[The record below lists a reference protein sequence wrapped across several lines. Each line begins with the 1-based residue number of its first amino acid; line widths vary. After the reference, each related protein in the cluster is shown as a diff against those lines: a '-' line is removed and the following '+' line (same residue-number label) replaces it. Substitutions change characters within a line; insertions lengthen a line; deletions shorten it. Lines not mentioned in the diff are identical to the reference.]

1 MAGVIID
8 ARKSR
13 FILVGLVL
21 LHLVVI
27 SHQVDGGSG
36 ASLLQRLVFAV
47 LSPFQEAVA
56 AAVRGVARTWTGYLD
71 LRGVR
76 EKNQRLEERLSIL
89 ETLLQEKQHKA
100 RESERLRE
108 LLQLRAD
115 LPHKTIVAEVIA
127 REGMPWFRSI
137 TINKG
142 RDAGVALEA
151 PVISPTGV
159 VGRVIA
165 VGPRAARV
173 QLLQDRDSGAGVLI
187 ERSRVKG
194 VVAGQVGFAESNS
207 GDLVMKYVPEMA
219 DVVVG
224 DVVLTSG
231 QDRIYP
237 KGLVVGRVHF
247 VSPGSL
253 FKEVLV
259 EPSARFDQL
268 EEVLV
273 VRGGQEQNLPIEAV
287 R

>member
-1 MAGVIID
+1 MAGLTID
-8 ARKSR
+8 ARKNG

-36 ASLLQRLVFAV
+36 ASLLQRMVFSV
-47 LSPFQEAVA
+47 LSPVQGVAA
-56 AAVRGVARTWTGYLD
+56 AAVRGVARAWNGYVD

-76 EKNQRLEERLSIL
+76 LKNDRLEERLSIL
-89 ETLLQEKQHKA
+89 ETQLQEKQYKA
-100 RESERLRE
+100 REAERLRE
-108 LLQLRAD
+108 LLGLREL
-115 LPHKTIVAEVIA
+115 LPHKTIVAEVVA
-127 REGMPWFRSI
+127 REGMPWFRNI
-137 TINKG
+137 PNNTG
-142 RDAGVALEA
+142 REAGVALEA
-151 PVISPTGV
+151 PVLSPTGV
-159 VGRVIA
+159 VGRVIW

-194 VVAGQVGFAESNS
+194 VVAGQVGFAESSS
-207 GDLVMKYVPEMA
+207 GDLVMKYVPELA

-237 KGLVVGRVHF
+237 KGLVVGRVRF

-259 EPSARFDQL
+259 EPSARFEQL

-273 VRGGQEQNLPIEAV
+273 VRGSQEEAPNEAV

>member
-1 MAGVIID
+1 MAGLTID
-8 ARKSR
+8 ARKSG

-27 SHQVDGGSG
+27 SHQVDRGSG
-36 ASLLQRLVFAV
+36 ASLLQRMVFAV
-47 LSPFQEAVA
+47 LSPVQEAVA
-56 AAVRGVARTWTGYLD
+56 AAVRGVERAWSGYVD

-76 EKNQRLEERLSIL
+76 EKNERLEERLSIL
-89 ETLLQEKQHKA
+89 ETQLQEKQYKA
-100 RESERLRE
+100 REAERLRE
-108 LLQLRAD
+108 LLGLREL
-115 LPHKTIVAEVIA
+115 LPHRTIVAEVVA

-137 TINKG
+137 TIDKG
-142 RDAGVALEA
+142 REAGVALEA
-151 PVISPTGV
+151 PVLSPTGV
-159 VGRVIA
+159 VGRVIW
-165 VGPRAARV
+165 VGPGAARV

-194 VVAGQVGFAESNS
+194 VVAGQVGFAESS
-207 GDLVMKYVPEMA
+207 SSDLVMKYVPELA

-224 DVVLTSG
+224 DVVVTSG

-237 KGLVVGRVHF
+237 KGLVVGRVRL

-259 EPSARFDQL
+259 EPSARFEQL

-273 VRGGQEQNLPIEAV
+273 VRASEEALPNEAA